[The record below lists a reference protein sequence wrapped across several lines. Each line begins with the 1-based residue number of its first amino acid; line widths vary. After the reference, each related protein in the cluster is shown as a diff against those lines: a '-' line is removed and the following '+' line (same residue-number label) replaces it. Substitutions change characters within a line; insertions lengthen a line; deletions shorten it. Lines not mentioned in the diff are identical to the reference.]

1 MASSG
6 AAAASQKKNIL
17 VMFDVDGTLTPAR
30 KEATAEMLQFL
41 KALKG
46 KVRVTRSCYT
56 LAARTGVAQGPP
68 RARATWLAA

>member
-1 MASSG
+1 MATTI
-6 AAAASQKKNIL
+6 AL
-17 VMFDVDGTLTPAR
+17 FDVDGTLTPAR

-46 KVRVTRSCYT
+46 KVRGAAARSCYT

-68 RARATWLAA
+68 RARAAWLAA